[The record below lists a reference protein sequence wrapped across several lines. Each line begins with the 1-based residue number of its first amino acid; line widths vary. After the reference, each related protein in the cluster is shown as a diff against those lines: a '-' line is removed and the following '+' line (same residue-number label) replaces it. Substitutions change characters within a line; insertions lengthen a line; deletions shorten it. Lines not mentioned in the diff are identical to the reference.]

1 MNLGV
6 ENETTEFK
14 SSMSQLD
21 KGIIGLTAML
31 NRHNHGTLYIG
42 VDDNGNVIGMD
53 VGAGTLE
60 TVRNRIRSFVQPQIV
75 PEISRHETDDGKSY
89 ISVHVTG
96 FNIPYSCDG
105 RYYIRNVSSNESAGP
120 DVVAQ
125 LVMARGFDP
134 LKNQKSDLQE
144 LTFNTLFGIMVT
156 RDLHPRKDA
165 GFYRSHG
172 MVDEHDMFN
181 LTAYLVSDQ
190 NSIPMQV
197 VRFNGTDRTAVS
209 SRTDFGGQSL
219 IASARAIL
227 EHVSSYML
235 TTVDLSSGE
244 RTESD
249 LFDFDAFREAWINA
263 CVHNSWSAL
272 IPPSVL
278 VFFDR
283 IEIVSYGRIPFPIS
297 MDDFFN
303 GDSRPVN
310 RSLFELFTL
319 VGLTEQSGHGV
330 PTIVRSY
337 GREAFH
343 ITDNGMIVTIPFAF
357 EPDFAKTK
365 RTIDMDDL
373 DENSRM
379 ILCYLDANP
388 NAKLSDVAEKTGI
401 SLSSVKKIVSSLKR
415 DGFLRNDGTNRNS
428 RWVVLRGCPGESVRL
443 GS

>member
-1 MNLGV
+1 MNLGD

-14 SSMSQLD
+14 ASMSQLD

-42 VDDNGNVIGMD
+42 VDDDGNVIGMD

-60 TVRNRIRSFVQPQIV
+60 TIRNRIRSFVQPQVV
-75 PEISRHETDDGKSY
+75 PEISRHETDDGRSY
-89 ISVHVTG
+89 ISVRVTG
-96 FNIPYSCDG
+96 YNIPYSCDG

-125 LVMARGFDP
+125 LVMARGIDP
-134 LKNQKSDLQE
+134 LKNQRSDLQE

-172 MVDEHDMFN
+172 MVDDHGMFN

-190 NSIPMQV
+190 NCIPMQV

-219 IASARAIL
+219 VASARAIL

-235 TTVDLSSGE
+235 TKVDLSGGE
-244 RTESD
+244 RTERN

-263 CVHNSWSAL
+263 CVHNSWGAL
-272 IPPSVL
+272 VPPSVL

-283 IEIVSYGRIPFPIS
+283 MEIV
-297 MDDFFN
+297 
-303 GDSRPVN
+303 
-310 RSLFELFTL
+310 
-319 VGLTEQSGHGV
+319 
-330 PTIVRSY
+330 
-337 GREAFH
+337 
-343 ITDNGMIVTIPFAF
+343 
-357 EPDFAKTK
+357 
-365 RTIDMDDL
+365 
-373 DENSRM
+373 
-379 ILCYLDANP
+379 
-388 NAKLSDVAEKTGI
+388 
-401 SLSSVKKIVSSLKR
+401 
-415 DGFLRNDGTNRNS
+415 
-428 RWVVLRGCPGESVRL
+428 
-443 GS
+443 

>member
-1 MNLGV
+1 MNLGD

-14 SSMSQLD
+14 TSMSQLD

-42 VDDNGNVIGMD
+42 VDDDGNVIGMD
-53 VGAGTLE
+53 VGAGTVE
-60 TVRNRIRSFVQPQIV
+60 TIRNRIRSFVQPQVV
-75 PEISRHETDDGKSY
+75 PEISRHETDDGRSY
-89 ISVHVTG
+89 ISVRVTG
-96 FNIPYSCDG
+96 YNIPYSCDG
-105 RYYIRNVSSNESAGP
+105 RYYIRNVSSNEFAGP

-125 LVMARGFDP
+125 LVMARGIDL
-134 LKNQKSDLQE
+134 LKDQRSDLQE

-172 MVDEHDMFN
+172 MVDEHGMFN

-235 TTVDLSSGE
+235 TEVDLSGGE
-244 RTESD
+244 RTERN

-263 CVHNSWSAL
+263 CVHNSWGAL
-272 IPPSVL
+272 VPPSVL

-283 IEIVSYGRIPFPIS
+283 MEIVSYGRIPFPLA
-297 MDDFFN
+297 MDDFYN

-310 RSLFELFTL
+310 RFLFELFTI

-343 ITDNGMIVTIPFAF
+343 ITDNGMVVTIPFSF
-357 EPDFAKTK
+357 EPDFARARKAVE
-365 RTIDMDDL
+365 DVSDL
-373 DENSRM
+373 DEDSRKV
-379 ILCYLDANP
+379 LRYLDSNP
-388 NAKLSDVAEKTGI
+388 DAKLSDVAEETGI
-401 SLSSVKKIVSSLKR
+401 SLSSVKKIVSSLKSEGR
-415 DGFLRNDGTNRNS
+415 LRNDGTNRNS
-428 RWVVLRGCPGESVRL
+428 RWVVL
-443 GS
+443 

>member
-1 MNLGV
+1 MNLGD

-14 SSMSQLD
+14 TSMSQLD

-42 VDDNGNVIGMD
+42 VDDDGNVIGMD

-60 TVRNRIRSFVQPQIV
+60 TIRNRIRSFVQPQVV
-75 PEISRHETDDGKSY
+75 PEISRHETDDGRSY
-89 ISVHVTG
+89 ISVRVTG
-96 FNIPYSCDG
+96 YNIPYSCDG

-125 LVMARGFDP
+125 LVMARGIDP
-134 LKNQKSDLQE
+134 LKNQRSDLQE

-172 MVDEHDMFN
+172 MVDDHGMFN

-219 IASARAIL
+219 VASARAIL

-235 TTVDLSSGE
+235 TEVDLSGGE
-244 RTESD
+244 RTERN

-263 CVHNSWSAL
+263 CVHNSWGAL
-272 IPPSVL
+272 VPPSVL

-283 IEIVSYGRIPFPIS
+283 MEIVSYGRIPFPLS
-297 MDDFFN
+297 MDDFYS

-343 ITDNGMIVTIPFAF
+343 ITDNGVVVTIPFSF
-357 EPDFAKTK
+357 EPDFARTRKTV
-365 RTIDMDDL
+365 DEVSGL
-373 DENSRM
+373 DEDSRKV
-379 ILCYLDANP
+379 LHYLDSNP
-388 NAKLSDVAEKTGI
+388 DAKLSDVAEETGI
-401 SLSSVKKIVSSLKR
+401 GLSSVKKIVSSLKSEGR
-415 DGFLRNDGTNRNS
+415 LRNDGTNRNS
-428 RWVVLRGCPGESVRL
+428 RWVVL
-443 GS
+443 

>member
-1 MNLGV
+1 MNLGD

-14 SSMSQLD
+14 TSMSQLD

-42 VDDNGNVIGMD
+42 VDDDGNVIGMD
-53 VGAGTLE
+53 VGAGTVE
-60 TVRNRIRSFVQPQIV
+60 TIRNRIRSFVQPQVV
-75 PEISRHETDDGKSY
+75 PEISRHETDDGRSY
-89 ISVHVTG
+89 ISVRVTG
-96 FNIPYSCDG
+96 YNIPYSCDG

-125 LVMARGFDP
+125 LVMARGIDL
-134 LKNQKSDLQE
+134 LKDQRSDLQE

-172 MVDEHDMFN
+172 MVDEHGMFN
-181 LTAYLVSDQ
+181 LTAYLISDQ

-235 TTVDLSSGE
+235 TEVDLSGGE
-244 RTESD
+244 RTERN

-263 CVHNSWSAL
+263 CVHNSWGAL
-272 IPPSVL
+272 VPPSVL

-283 IEIVSYGRIPFPIS
+283 MEIVSYGRIPFPLA
-297 MDDFFN
+297 MDDFYN

-343 ITDNGMIVTIPFAF
+343 ITDNGMVVTIPFSF
-357 EPDFAKTK
+357 EPDFARARKAVE
-365 RTIDMDDL
+365 DVSDL
-373 DENSRM
+373 DEDSRKV
-379 ILCYLDANP
+379 LRYLGSNP
-388 NAKLSDVAEKTGI
+388 DAKLSDVAEETGI
-401 SLSSVKKIVSSLKR
+401 GLSSVKKIVSSLKSEGR
-415 DGFLRNDGTNRNS
+415 LRNDGTNRNS
-428 RWVVLRGCPGESVRL
+428 RWVVL
-443 GS
+443 

>member
-1 MNLGV
+1 MNLGD

-14 SSMSQLD
+14 ASMSQLD

-42 VDDNGNVIGMD
+42 VDDDGNVIGMD
-53 VGAGTLE
+53 VGAGTVE
-60 TVRNRIRSFVQPQIV
+60 TIRNRIRSFVQPQVV
-75 PEISRHETDDGKSY
+75 PEISRHETDDGRSY
-89 ISVHVTG
+89 ISVRVTG
-96 FNIPYSCDG
+96 YNIPYSCDG

-125 LVMARGFDP
+125 LVMARGIDL
-134 LKNQKSDLQE
+134 LKDQRSDLQE

-172 MVDEHDMFN
+172 MVDEHGMFN

-235 TTVDLSSGE
+235 TEVDLSGGE
-244 RTESD
+244 RTERN

-263 CVHNSWSAL
+263 CVHNSWGAL
-272 IPPSVL
+272 VPPSVL

-283 IEIVSYGRIPFPIS
+283 MEIVSYGRIPFPLA
-297 MDDFFN
+297 MDDFYN

-343 ITDNGMIVTIPFAF
+343 ITDNGMVVTIPFSF
-357 EPDFAKTK
+357 EPDFARARKAVE
-365 RTIDMDDL
+365 DVSDL
-373 DENSRM
+373 DEDSRKV
-379 ILCYLDANP
+379 LRYLDSNP
-388 NAKLSDVAEKTGI
+388 DAKLSDVAEETGI
-401 SLSSVKKIVSSLKR
+401 GLSSVKKIVSSLKSEGR
-415 DGFLRNDGTNRNS
+415 LRNDGTNRNS
-428 RWVVLRGCPGESVRL
+428 RWVVL
-443 GS
+443 

>member
-1 MNLGV
+1 MNLGD

-14 SSMSQLD
+14 TSMSQLD

-42 VDDNGNVIGMD
+42 VDDYGNVIGMD
-53 VGAGTLE
+53 VGAGTVE
-60 TVRNRIRSFVQPQIV
+60 TIRNRIRSFVQPQVV
-75 PEISRHETDDGKSY
+75 PEISRHETDDGRSY
-89 ISVHVTG
+89 ISVRVTG
-96 FNIPYSCDG
+96 YNIPYSCDG

-125 LVMARGFDP
+125 LVMARGIDL
-134 LKNQKSDLQE
+134 LKDQRSDLQE

-172 MVDEHDMFN
+172 MVDEHGMFN
-181 LTAYLVSDQ
+181 LTAYLISDQ

-235 TTVDLSSGE
+235 TEVDLSGGE
-244 RTESD
+244 RTERN

-263 CVHNSWSAL
+263 CVHNSWGAL
-272 IPPSVL
+272 VPPSVL

-283 IEIVSYGRIPFPIS
+283 MEIVSYGRIPFPLA
-297 MDDFFN
+297 MDDFYN

-343 ITDNGMIVTIPFAF
+343 ITDNGMVVTIPFSF
-357 EPDFAKTK
+357 EPDFARARKAVE
-365 RTIDMDDL
+365 DVSDL
-373 DENSRM
+373 DEDSRKV
-379 ILCYLDANP
+379 LRYLDSNP
-388 NAKLSDVAEKTGI
+388 DAKLSDVAEETGI
-401 SLSSVKKIVSSLKR
+401 GLSSVKKIVSSLKSEGR
-415 DGFLRNDGTNRNS
+415 LRNDGTNRNS
-428 RWVVLRGCPGESVRL
+428 RWVVL
-443 GS
+443 

>member
-1 MNLGV
+1 MNLGD

-14 SSMSQLD
+14 ASMSQLD

-42 VDDNGNVIGMD
+42 VDDDGNVIGMD

-60 TVRNRIRSFVQPQIV
+60 TIRNRIRSFVQPQVV
-75 PEISRHETDDGKSY
+75 PEISRHETDDGRSY
-89 ISVHVTG
+89 ISVRVTG
-96 FNIPYSCDG
+96 YNIPYSCDG

-125 LVMARGFDP
+125 LVMARGIDP
-134 LKNQKSDLQE
+134 LKNQRSDLQE

-172 MVDEHDMFN
+172 MVDDHGMFN

-190 NSIPMQV
+190 NCIPMQV

-219 IASARAIL
+219 VASARAIL

-235 TTVDLSSGE
+235 TEVDLSGGE
-244 RTESD
+244 RTERN

-263 CVHNSWSAL
+263 CVHNSWGAL
-272 IPPSVL
+272 VPPSVL

-283 IEIVSYGRIPFPIS
+283 MEIVSYGRIPFPFS
-297 MDDFFN
+297 MDDFYS

-343 ITDNGMIVTIPFAF
+343 ITDNGVVVTIPFSF
-357 EPDFAKTK
+357 EPDFA
-365 RTIDMDDL
+365 RTRKAVDDVSNL
-373 DENSRM
+373 DEDSRKV
-379 ILCYLDANP
+379 LRYLDSNP
-388 NAKLSDVAEKTGI
+388 DAKLSDVAEATGI
-401 SLSSVKKIVSSLKR
+401 GLSSVKKIVSSLKSE
-415 DGFLRNDGTNRNS
+415 GHLRNDGTNRNS
-428 RWVVLRGCPGESVRL
+428 RWVVL
-443 GS
+443 

>member
-1 MNLGV
+1 MNLGD
-6 ENETTEFK
+6 ENETTEFNT
-14 SSMSQLD
+14 SMSQLD

-42 VDDNGNVIGMD
+42 VDDDGNVIGMD
-53 VGAGTLE
+53 VGAGTVE
-60 TVRNRIRSFVQPQIV
+60 TIRNRIRSFVQPQVV
-75 PEISRHETDDGKSY
+75 PEISRHETDDGRSY
-89 ISVHVTG
+89 ISVRVTG
-96 FNIPYSCDG
+96 YNIPYSCDG
-105 RYYIRNVSSNESAGP
+105 RYYIRNVSSNEFAGP

-125 LVMARGFDP
+125 LVMARGIDL
-134 LKNQKSDLQE
+134 LKDQRSDLQE

-172 MVDEHDMFN
+172 MVDEHGMFN

-235 TTVDLSSGE
+235 TEVDLSGGE
-244 RTESD
+244 RTERN

-263 CVHNSWSAL
+263 CVHNSWGAL
-272 IPPSVL
+272 VPPSVL

-283 IEIVSYGRIPFPIS
+283 MEIVSYGRIPFPLA
-297 MDDFFN
+297 MDDFYN

-310 RSLFELFTL
+310 RFLFELFTI

-343 ITDNGMIVTIPFAF
+343 ITDNGMVVTIPFSF
-357 EPDFAKTK
+357 EPDFARARKAVE
-365 RTIDMDDL
+365 DVSDL
-373 DENSRM
+373 DEDSRKV
-379 ILCYLDANP
+379 LRYLDSNP
-388 NAKLSDVAEKTGI
+388 DAKLSDVAEETGI
-401 SLSSVKKIVSSLKR
+401 SLSSVKKIVSSLKSEGR
-415 DGFLRNDGTNRNS
+415 LRNDGTNRNS
-428 RWVVLRGCPGESVRL
+428 RWVVL
-443 GS
+443 

>member
-1 MNLGV
+1 MNLGD

-14 SSMSQLD
+14 VSMSQLD

-31 NRHNHGTLYIG
+31 NRQNHGTLYIG
-42 VDDNGNVIGMD
+42 VDDDGNVIGMD

-60 TVRNRIRSFVQPQIV
+60 TIRNRIRSFVQPQVV
-75 PEISRHETDDGKSY
+75 PEISRHETDDGRSY
-89 ISVHVTG
+89 ISVRVTG
-96 FNIPYSCDG
+96 YNIPYSCDG

-125 LVMARGFDP
+125 LVMARGIDP
-134 LKNQKSDLQE
+134 LKNQRSDLQE

-172 MVDEHDMFN
+172 MVDEHGMFN

-209 SRTDFGGQSL
+209 SRTDFGRQSL

-235 TTVDLSSGE
+235 TEVDLSGGE
-244 RTESD
+244 RTERN

-263 CVHNSWSAL
+263 CVHNSWGAL
-272 IPPSVL
+272 VPPSVL

-283 IEIVSYGRIPFPIS
+283 MEIVSYGRIPFPLA
-297 MDDFFN
+297 MDDFYN

-330 PTIVRSY
+330 PTIVHSY

-343 ITDNGMIVTIPFAF
+343 ITDNGMVVTIPFSF
-357 EPDFAKTK
+357 EPDFARARKAVE
-365 RTIDMDDL
+365 DVSDL
-373 DENSRM
+373 DEDSRKV
-379 ILCYLDANP
+379 LRYLDSNP
-388 NAKLSDVAEKTGI
+388 DAKLSDVAEETGI
-401 SLSSVKKIVSSLKR
+401 GLSSVKKIVSSLKSEGR
-415 DGFLRNDGTNRNS
+415 LRNDGTNRNS
-428 RWVVLRGCPGESVRL
+428 RWVVL
-443 GS
+443 

>member
-1 MNLGV
+1 MNLGD

-14 SSMSQLD
+14 ASMSQLD

-42 VDDNGNVIGMD
+42 VDDDGNVIGMD

-60 TVRNRIRSFVQPQIV
+60 TIRNRIRSFVQPQVV
-75 PEISRHETDDGKSY
+75 PEISRHETDDGRSY
-89 ISVHVTG
+89 ISVRVTG
-96 FNIPYSCDG
+96 YNIPYSCDG

-125 LVMARGFDP
+125 LVMARGIDP
-134 LKNQKSDLQE
+134 LKNQRSDLQE

-172 MVDEHDMFN
+172 MVDEHGMFN

-235 TTVDLSSGE
+235 TEVDLSGGE
-244 RTESD
+244 RTERN

-263 CVHNSWSAL
+263 CVHNSWGAL
-272 IPPSVL
+272 VPPSVL
-278 VFFDR
+278 VFFNR
-283 IEIVSYGRIPFPIS
+283 MEIVSYGRIPFPLA
-297 MDDFFN
+297 MDDFYN

-330 PTIVRSY
+330 PTIVHSY

-343 ITDNGMIVTIPFAF
+343 ITDNGMVVTIPFSF
-357 EPDFAKTK
+357 EPDFARARKAVE
-365 RTIDMDDL
+365 DVSDL
-373 DENSRM
+373 DEDSRKV
-379 ILCYLDANP
+379 LRYLDSNP
-388 NAKLSDVAEKTGI
+388 DAKLSDVAEETGI
-401 SLSSVKKIVSSLKR
+401 GLSSVKKIVSSLKSEGR
-415 DGFLRNDGTNRNS
+415 LRNDGTNRNS
-428 RWVVLRGCPGESVRL
+428 RWVVL
-443 GS
+443 

>member
-1 MNLGV
+1 MNLGD

-14 SSMSQLD
+14 ASMSQLD

-42 VDDNGNVIGMD
+42 VDDDGNVIGMD

-60 TVRNRIRSFVQPQIV
+60 TVRNRIRSFVQPQVV
-75 PEISRHETDDGKSY
+75 PEISRHETDDGRSY
-89 ISVHVTG
+89 ISVRVTG
-96 FNIPYSCDG
+96 YNIPYSCDG

-125 LVMARGFDP
+125 LVMARGIDP
-134 LKNQKSDLQE
+134 LKNQRSDLQE

-172 MVDEHDMFN
+172 MVDDHGMFN

-190 NSIPMQV
+190 NCIPMQV

-235 TTVDLSSGE
+235 TEVDLSGGE
-244 RTESD
+244 RTERN

-263 CVHNSWSAL
+263 CVHNSWGAL
-272 IPPSVL
+272 VPPSVL

-283 IEIVSYGRIPFPIS
+283 MEIVSYGRIPFPFS
-297 MDDFFN
+297 MDDFYS

-343 ITDNGMIVTIPFAF
+343 ITDNGVVVTIPFSF
-357 EPDFAKTK
+357 EPDFA
-365 RTIDMDDL
+365 RTRKAVDDVSNL
-373 DENSRM
+373 DEDSRKV
-379 ILCYLDANP
+379 LRYLDSNP
-388 NAKLSDVAEKTGI
+388 DAKLSDVAEATGI
-401 SLSSVKKIVSSLKR
+401 GLSSVKKIVSSLKSEGR
-415 DGFLRNDGTNRNS
+415 LRNDGTNRNS
-428 RWVVLRGCPGESVRL
+428 RWVVL
-443 GS
+443 

>member
-1 MNLGV
+1 MNLGD
-6 ENETTEFK
+6 ENETTEFNT
-14 SSMSQLD
+14 SMSQLD

-42 VDDNGNVIGMD
+42 VDDDGNVIGMD
-53 VGAGTLE
+53 VGAGTVE
-60 TVRNRIRSFVQPQIV
+60 TIRNRIRSFVQPQVV
-75 PEISRHETDDGKSY
+75 PEISRHETDDGRSY
-89 ISVHVTG
+89 ISVRVTG
-96 FNIPYSCDG
+96 YNIPYSCDG
-105 RYYIRNVSSNESAGP
+105 RYYIRNVSSNEFAGP

-125 LVMARGFDP
+125 LVMARGIDL
-134 LKNQKSDLQE
+134 LKDQRSDLQE

-172 MVDEHDMFN
+172 MVDEHGMFN

-235 TTVDLSSGE
+235 TEVDLSGGE
-244 RTESD
+244 RTERN

-263 CVHNSWSAL
+263 CVHNSWGAL
-272 IPPSVL
+272 VPPSVL

-283 IEIVSYGRIPFPIS
+283 MEIVSYGRIPFPLA
-297 MDDFFN
+297 MDDFYN

-310 RSLFELFTL
+310 RFLFELFTI

-343 ITDNGMIVTIPFAF
+343 ITDNGMVVTIPFSF
-357 EPDFAKTK
+357 EPDFARARKAVE
-365 RTIDMDDL
+365 DVSDL
-373 DENSRM
+373 DEDSRKV
-379 ILCYLDANP
+379 LRYLDSNP
-388 NAKLSDVAEKTGI
+388 DAKLSDVAEETGI
-401 SLSSVKKIVSSLKR
+401 GLSSVKKIVSSLKSEGR
-415 DGFLRNDGTNRNS
+415 LRNDGTNRNS
-428 RWVVLRGCPGESVRL
+428 RWVVL
-443 GS
+443 

>member
-1 MNLGV
+1 MNLGD

-14 SSMSQLD
+14 TSMSQLD

-42 VDDNGNVIGMD
+42 VDDDGNVIGMD
-53 VGAGTLE
+53 VGAGTVE
-60 TVRNRIRSFVQPQIV
+60 TIRNRIRSFVQPQVV
-75 PEISRHETDDGKSY
+75 PEISRHETDDGRSY
-89 ISVHVTG
+89 ISVRVTG
-96 FNIPYSCDG
+96 YNIPYSCDG

-125 LVMARGFDP
+125 LVMARGIDL
-134 LKNQKSDLQE
+134 LKDQRSDLQE

-172 MVDEHDMFN
+172 MVDEHGMFN

-235 TTVDLSSGE
+235 SEVDLSGGE
-244 RTESD
+244 RTERN

-272 IPPSVL
+272 VPPSVL

-283 IEIVSYGRIPFPIS
+283 MEIVSYGRIPFPLA
-297 MDDFFN
+297 MDDFYN

-343 ITDNGMIVTIPFAF
+343 ITDNGMVVTIPFSF
-357 EPDFAKTK
+357 EPDFARARKAVE
-365 RTIDMDDL
+365 DVSDL
-373 DENSRM
+373 DEDSRKV
-379 ILCYLDANP
+379 LRYLDSNP
-388 NAKLSDVAEKTGI
+388 DAKLSDVAEETGI
-401 SLSSVKKIVSSLKR
+401 GLSSVKKIVSSLKSEGR
-415 DGFLRNDGTNRNS
+415 LRNDGTNRNS
-428 RWVVLRGCPGESVRL
+428 RWVVL
-443 GS
+443 

>member
-14 SSMSQLD
+14 SSMGQLD

-125 LVMARGFDP
+125 LVMARGIDP

-235 TTVDLSSGE
+235 TTVDLSSEE
-244 RTESD
+244 RTESN

-263 CVHNSWSAL
+263 CVHNSWSTL

-319 VGLTEQSGHGV
+319 VGLTEQSRHGV

-343 ITDNGMIVTIPFAF
+343 ITDNGMVVTIPFAF

-365 RTIDMDDL
+365 RAIDIDGL
-373 DENSRM
+373 DEDSRM

-401 SLSSVKKIVSSLKR
+401 SLSSVKKMVSSLKSE
-415 DGFLRNDGTNRNS
+415 GHLKNDGTNRNS
-428 RWVVLRGCPGESVRL
+428 RWVVL
-443 GS
+443 

>member
-1 MNLGV
+1 MNLGD

-14 SSMSQLD
+14 TSMSQLD

-42 VDDNGNVIGMD
+42 VDDYGNVIGMD
-53 VGAGTLE
+53 VGAGTVE
-60 TVRNRIRSFVQPQIV
+60 TIRNRIRSFVQPQVV
-75 PEISRHETDDGKSY
+75 PEISRHETDDGRSY
-89 ISVHVTG
+89 ISVRVTG
-96 FNIPYSCDG
+96 YNIPYSCDG

-125 LVMARGFDP
+125 LVMARGIDL
-134 LKNQKSDLQE
+134 LKDQRSDLQE

-172 MVDEHDMFN
+172 MVDEHGMFN
-181 LTAYLVSDQ
+181 LTAYLISDQ

-235 TTVDLSSGE
+235 TEVDLSGGE
-244 RTESD
+244 RTERN

-263 CVHNSWSAL
+263 CVHNSWGAL
-272 IPPSVL
+272 VPPSVL

-283 IEIVSYGRIPFPIS
+283 MEIVSYGRIPFPLA
-297 MDDFFN
+297 MDDFYN

-343 ITDNGMIVTIPFAF
+343 ITDNGMVVTIPFSF
-357 EPDFAKTK
+357 EPDFARARKAVE
-365 RTIDMDDL
+365 DVSDL
-373 DENSRM
+373 DEDSRKV
-379 ILCYLDANP
+379 LRYLDSNP
-388 NAKLSDVAEKTGI
+388 DAKLSDVAEETGI
-401 SLSSVKKIVSSLKR
+401 GLSSVKKMVSSLKSEGR
-415 DGFLRNDGTNRNS
+415 LRNDGTNRNS
-428 RWVVLRGCPGESVRL
+428 RWVVL
-443 GS
+443 

>member
-1 MNLGV
+1 MNLGD

-14 SSMSQLD
+14 ASMSQLD

-42 VDDNGNVIGMD
+42 VDDDGNVIGMD

-60 TVRNRIRSFVQPQIV
+60 TIRNRIRSFVQPQVV
-75 PEISRHETDDGKSY
+75 PEISRHETDDGRSY
-89 ISVHVTG
+89 ISVRVTG
-96 FNIPYSCDG
+96 YNIPYSCDG

-125 LVMARGFDP
+125 LVMARGIDL
-134 LKNQKSDLQE
+134 LKDQRSDLQE

-172 MVDEHDMFN
+172 MVDEHGMFN

-235 TTVDLSSGE
+235 TEVDLSGGE
-244 RTESD
+244 RTERN

-263 CVHNSWSAL
+263 CVHNSWGAL
-272 IPPSVL
+272 VPPSVL

-283 IEIVSYGRIPFPIS
+283 MEIVSYGRIPFPLA
-297 MDDFFN
+297 MDDFYN

-343 ITDNGMIVTIPFAF
+343 ITDNGMVVTIPFSF
-357 EPDFAKTK
+357 EPDFARARKAVE
-365 RTIDMDDL
+365 DVSDL
-373 DENSRM
+373 DEDSRKV
-379 ILCYLDANP
+379 LRYLDSNP
-388 NAKLSDVAEKTGI
+388 DAKLSDVAEETGI
-401 SLSSVKKIVSSLKR
+401 GLSSVKKIVSSLKSEGR
-415 DGFLRNDGTNRNS
+415 LRNDGTNRNS
-428 RWVVLRGCPGESVRL
+428 RWVVL
-443 GS
+443 

>member
-1 MNLGV
+1 MNLGD

-14 SSMSQLD
+14 ASMSQLD

-42 VDDNGNVIGMD
+42 VDDDGNVIGMD

-60 TVRNRIRSFVQPQIV
+60 TIRNRIRSFVQPQVV
-75 PEISRHETDDGKSY
+75 PEISRHETDDGRSY
-89 ISVHVTG
+89 ISVRVTG
-96 FNIPYSCDG
+96 YNIPYSCDG

-125 LVMARGFDP
+125 LVMARGIDL
-134 LKNQKSDLQE
+134 LKDQRSDLQE

-172 MVDEHDMFN
+172 MVDEHGMFN
-181 LTAYLVSDQ
+181 LTAYLISDQ

-235 TTVDLSSGE
+235 TEVDLSGGE
-244 RTESD
+244 RTERN

-263 CVHNSWSAL
+263 CVHNSWGAL
-272 IPPSVL
+272 VPPSVL

-283 IEIVSYGRIPFPIS
+283 MEIVSYGRIPFPLA
-297 MDDFFN
+297 MDDFYN

-343 ITDNGMIVTIPFAF
+343 ITDNGMVVTIPFSF
-357 EPDFAKTK
+357 EPDFARARKAVE
-365 RTIDMDDL
+365 DVSDL
-373 DENSRM
+373 DEDSRKV
-379 ILCYLDANP
+379 LRYLDSNP
-388 NAKLSDVAEKTGI
+388 DAKLSDVAEETGI
-401 SLSSVKKIVSSLKR
+401 GLSSVKKIVSSLKSEGR
-415 DGFLRNDGTNRNS
+415 LRNDGTNRNS
-428 RWVVLRGCPGESVRL
+428 RWVVL
-443 GS
+443 

>member
-1 MNLGV
+1 MNLGD

-14 SSMSQLD
+14 ASMSQLD

-42 VDDNGNVIGMD
+42 VDDDGNVIGMD

-60 TVRNRIRSFVQPQIV
+60 TIRNRIRSFVQPQVV
-75 PEISRHETDDGKSY
+75 PEISRHETDDGRSY
-89 ISVHVTG
+89 ISVRVTG
-96 FNIPYSCDG
+96 YNIPYSCDG

-125 LVMARGFDP
+125 LVMARGIDP
-134 LKNQKSDLQE
+134 LKNQRSDLQE

-172 MVDEHDMFN
+172 MVDDHDMFN

-235 TTVDLSSGE
+235 TEVDLSGGE
-244 RTESD
+244 RTERN

-263 CVHNSWSAL
+263 CVHNSWGAL
-272 IPPSVL
+272 VPPSVL

-283 IEIVSYGRIPFPIS
+283 MEIVSYGRIPFPFS
-297 MDDFFN
+297 MDDFYS

-343 ITDNGMIVTIPFAF
+343 ITDNGMVVTIPFSF
-357 EPDFAKTK
+357 EPDFARARKAVE
-365 RTIDMDDL
+365 DVSDL
-373 DENSRM
+373 DEDSRKV
-379 ILCYLDANP
+379 LRYLDSNP
-388 NAKLSDVAEKTGI
+388 DAKLSDVAEETGI
-401 SLSSVKKIVSSLKR
+401 GLSSVKKIVSSLKSEGR
-415 DGFLRNDGTNRNS
+415 LRNDGTNRNS
-428 RWVVLRGCPGESVRL
+428 RWVVL
-443 GS
+443 

>member
-1 MNLGV
+1 MNLGD

-14 SSMSQLD
+14 ASMSQLD

-42 VDDNGNVIGMD
+42 VDDDGNVIGMD
-53 VGAGTLE
+53 VGAGTVE
-60 TVRNRIRSFVQPQIV
+60 TIRNRIRSFVQPQVV
-75 PEISRHETDDGKSY
+75 PEISRHETDDGRSY
-89 ISVHVTG
+89 ISVRVTG
-96 FNIPYSCDG
+96 YNIPYSCDG
-105 RYYIRNVSSNESAGP
+105 RYYIRNVSSNEFAGP

-125 LVMARGFDP
+125 LVMARGIDL
-134 LKNQKSDLQE
+134 LKDQRSDLQE

-172 MVDEHDMFN
+172 MVDEHGMFN

-235 TTVDLSSGE
+235 TEVDLSGGE
-244 RTESD
+244 RTERN

-263 CVHNSWSAL
+263 CVHNSWGAL
-272 IPPSVL
+272 VPPSVL

-283 IEIVSYGRIPFPIS
+283 MEIVSYGRIPFPLA
-297 MDDFFN
+297 MDDFYN

-310 RSLFELFTL
+310 RSLFELFTI

-343 ITDNGMIVTIPFAF
+343 ITDNGMVVTIPFSF
-357 EPDFAKTK
+357 EPDFARARKAVE
-365 RTIDMDDL
+365 DVSDL
-373 DENSRM
+373 DEDSRKV
-379 ILCYLDANP
+379 LRYLDSNP
-388 NAKLSDVAEKTGI
+388 DAKLSDVAEETGI
-401 SLSSVKKIVSSLKR
+401 SLSSVKKIVSSLKSEGR
-415 DGFLRNDGTNRNS
+415 LRNDGTNRNS
-428 RWVVLRGCPGESVRL
+428 RWVVL
-443 GS
+443 

>member
-1 MNLGV
+1 MNLGD
-6 ENETTEFK
+6 ENETTEFNT
-14 SSMSQLD
+14 SMSQLD

-42 VDDNGNVIGMD
+42 VDDDGNVIGMD
-53 VGAGTLE
+53 VGAGTVE
-60 TVRNRIRSFVQPQIV
+60 TIRNRIRSFVQPQVV
-75 PEISRHETDDGKSY
+75 PEISRHETDDGRSY
-89 ISVHVTG
+89 ISVRVTG
-96 FNIPYSCDG
+96 YNIPYSCDG
-105 RYYIRNVSSNESAGP
+105 RYYIRNVSSNEFAGP

-125 LVMARGFDP
+125 LVMARGIDL
-134 LKNQKSDLQE
+134 LKDQRSDLQE

-172 MVDEHDMFN
+172 MVDEHGMFN

-235 TTVDLSSGE
+235 TEVDLSGGE
-244 RTESD
+244 RTERN

-263 CVHNSWSAL
+263 CVHNSWGAL
-272 IPPSVL
+272 VPPSVL

-283 IEIVSYGRIPFPIS
+283 MEIVSYGRIPFPFS
-297 MDDFFN
+297 MDDFYS

-343 ITDNGMIVTIPFAF
+343 ITDNGVVVTIPFSF
-357 EPDFAKTK
+357 EPDFARTRKTV
-365 RTIDMDDL
+365 DDVSGL
-373 DENSRM
+373 DEDSRKV
-379 ILCYLDANP
+379 LRYLDSNP
-388 NAKLSDVAEKTGI
+388 DAKLSDVAEETGI
-401 SLSSVKKIVSSLKR
+401 SLSSVKKIVSSLKSEGR
-415 DGFLRNDGTNRNS
+415 LRNDGTNRNS
-428 RWVVLRGCPGESVRL
+428 RWVVL
-443 GS
+443 

>member
-1 MNLGV
+1 MNLGD
-6 ENETTEFK
+6 ENETTEFNT
-14 SSMSQLD
+14 SMSQLD

-42 VDDNGNVIGMD
+42 VDDDGNVIGMD
-53 VGAGTLE
+53 VGAGTVE
-60 TVRNRIRSFVQPQIV
+60 TIRNRIRSFVQPQVV
-75 PEISRHETDDGKSY
+75 PEISRHETDDGRSY
-89 ISVHVTG
+89 ISVRVTG
-96 FNIPYSCDG
+96 YNIPYSCDG
-105 RYYIRNVSSNESAGP
+105 RYYIRNVSSNEFAGP

-125 LVMARGFDP
+125 LVMARGIDL
-134 LKNQKSDLQE
+134 LKDQRSDLQE

-172 MVDEHDMFN
+172 MVDEHGMFN

-235 TTVDLSSGE
+235 TEVDLSGGE
-244 RTESD
+244 RTERN

-263 CVHNSWSAL
+263 CVHNSWGAL
-272 IPPSVL
+272 VPPSVL

-283 IEIVSYGRIPFPIS
+283 MEIVSYGRIPFPLA
-297 MDDFFN
+297 MDDFYN

-310 RSLFELFTL
+310 RSLFELFTI

-343 ITDNGMIVTIPFAF
+343 ITDNGMVVTIPFSF
-357 EPDFAKTK
+357 EPDFARARKAVE
-365 RTIDMDDL
+365 DVSDL
-373 DENSRM
+373 DEDSRKV
-379 ILCYLDANP
+379 LRYLDSNP
-388 NAKLSDVAEKTGI
+388 DAKLSDVAEETGI
-401 SLSSVKKIVSSLKR
+401 SLSSVKKIVSSLKSEGR
-415 DGFLRNDGTNRNS
+415 LRNDGTNRNS
-428 RWVVLRGCPGESVRL
+428 RWVVL
-443 GS
+443 

>member
-1 MNLGV
+1 MNLGD

-14 SSMSQLD
+14 ASMSQLD

-42 VDDNGNVIGMD
+42 VDDDGNVIGMD

-60 TVRNRIRSFVQPQIV
+60 TIRNRIRSFVQPQVV
-75 PEISRHETDDGKSY
+75 PEISRHETDDGRSY

-96 FNIPYSCDG
+96 YNIPYSCDG

-125 LVMARGFDP
+125 LVMARGIDP
-134 LKNQKSDLQE
+134 LKNQRSDLQE

-165 GFYRSHG
+165 EFYRSHG
-172 MVDEHDMFN
+172 MVDDHGMFN

-235 TTVDLSSGE
+235 TEVDLSRGE
-244 RTESD
+244 RTERN

-263 CVHNSWSAL
+263 CVHNSWGAL
-272 IPPSVL
+272 VPPSVL

-283 IEIVSYGRIPFPIS
+283 MEIVSYGRIPFPFS
-297 MDDFFN
+297 MDDFYS

-330 PTIVRSY
+330 STIVRSY

-343 ITDNGMIVTIPFAF
+343 ITDNGMVVTIPFSF
-357 EPDFAKTK
+357 EPDFVRARKTVE
-365 RTIDMDDL
+365 DVSDL
-373 DENSRM
+373 DENSRKV
-379 ILCYLDANP
+379 LRYLDSNP
-388 NAKLSDVAEKTGI
+388 DAKLSDVAEETGI
-401 SLSSVKKIVSSLKR
+401 GLSSVKKIVSSLKSEGR
-415 DGFLRNDGTNRNS
+415 LRNDGTNRNS
-428 RWVVLRGCPGESVRL
+428 RWVVL
-443 GS
+443 

>member
-1 MNLGV
+1 MNLGD

-14 SSMSQLD
+14 TSMSQLD

-42 VDDNGNVIGMD
+42 VDDDGNVIGMD

-60 TVRNRIRSFVQPQIV
+60 TIRNRIRSFVQPQVV
-75 PEISRHETDDGKSY
+75 PEISRHETDDGRSY
-89 ISVHVTG
+89 ISVRVTG
-96 FNIPYSCDG
+96 YNIPYSCDG

-125 LVMARGFDP
+125 LVMARGIDP
-134 LKNQKSDLQE
+134 LKNQRSDLQE

-172 MVDEHDMFN
+172 MVDEQGMFN

-235 TTVDLSSGE
+235 TEVDLSGGE
-244 RTESD
+244 RAERN

-263 CVHNSWSAL
+263 CVHNAWGAL
-272 IPPSVL
+272 VPPSVL

-283 IEIVSYGRIPFPIS
+283 MEIVSYGRIPFPFS
-297 MDDFFN
+297 MDDFYS

-343 ITDNGMIVTIPFAF
+343 ITDNGMVVTIPFSF
-357 EPDFAKTK
+357 EPDFARARKTVE
-365 RTIDMDDL
+365 DVSGL
-373 DENSRM
+373 DEDSRRV
-379 ILCYLDANP
+379 LRYLDSNP
-388 NAKLSDVAEKTGI
+388 DAKLSDVAEETGI
-401 SLSSVKKIVSSLKR
+401 GLSSVKKIVSSLKSEGR
-415 DGFLRNDGTNRNS
+415 LRNDGTNRNS
-428 RWVVLRGCPGESVRL
+428 RWVVL
-443 GS
+443 

>member
-1 MNLGV
+1 MNLGD

-14 SSMSQLD
+14 TSMSQLD

-42 VDDNGNVIGMD
+42 VDDDGNVIGMD
-53 VGAGTLE
+53 VGAGTVE
-60 TVRNRIRSFVQPQIV
+60 TIRNRIRSFVQPQVV
-75 PEISRHETDDGKSY
+75 PEISRHKTDDGRSY
-89 ISVHVTG
+89 ISVRVTG
-96 FNIPYSCDG
+96 YNIPYSCDG

-125 LVMARGFDP
+125 LVMARGIDL
-134 LKNQKSDLQE
+134 LKDQRSDLQE

-172 MVDEHDMFN
+172 MVDEHGMFN
-181 LTAYLVSDQ
+181 LTAYLISDQ

-235 TTVDLSSGE
+235 TEVDLSGGE
-244 RTESD
+244 RTERN

-263 CVHNSWSAL
+263 CVHNSWGAL
-272 IPPSVL
+272 VPPSVL

-283 IEIVSYGRIPFPIS
+283 MEIVSYGRIPFPLA
-297 MDDFFN
+297 MDDFYN

-343 ITDNGMIVTIPFAF
+343 ITDNGMVVTIPFSF
-357 EPDFAKTK
+357 EPDFARARKAVE
-365 RTIDMDDL
+365 DVSDL
-373 DENSRM
+373 DEDSRKV
-379 ILCYLDANP
+379 LRYLDSNP
-388 NAKLSDVAEKTGI
+388 DAKLSDVAEETGI
-401 SLSSVKKIVSSLKR
+401 GLSSVKKIVSSLKSEGR
-415 DGFLRNDGTNRNS
+415 LRNDGTNRNS
-428 RWVVLRGCPGESVRL
+428 RWVVL
-443 GS
+443 

>member
-1 MNLGV
+1 
-6 ENETTEFK
+6 
-14 SSMSQLD
+14 MSQAD
-21 KGIIGLTAML
+21 KLYRNYFLEYASYVVRDRAIPDLIDGFKPVQRRIM
-31 NRHNHGTLYIG
+31 HTL
-42 VDDNGNVIGMD
+42 
-53 VGAGTLE
+53 
-60 TVRNRIRSFVQPQIV
+60 F
-75 PEISRHETDDGKSY
+75 ETDDGRSY
-89 ISVHVTG
+89 ISVRVTG
-96 FNIPYSCDG
+96 YNIPYSCDG

-125 LVMARGFDP
+125 LVMARGIDP
-134 LKNQKSDLQE
+134 LKNQRSDLQE

-172 MVDEHDMFN
+172 MVDDHGMFN

-190 NSIPMQV
+190 NSIPIQV
-197 VRFNGTDRTAVS
+197 VRFDGTDRTAVS

-235 TTVDLSSGE
+235 TEVDLSGGE
-244 RTESD
+244 RTERN

-263 CVHNSWSAL
+263 CVHNSWGAL
-272 IPPSVL
+272 VPPSVL

-283 IEIVSYGRIPFPIS
+283 MEIVSYGRIPFPLA
-297 MDDFFN
+297 MDDFYN

-310 RSLFELFTL
+310 RSLFELFTI

-343 ITDNGMIVTIPFAF
+343 ITDNGMVVTIPFSF
-357 EPDFAKTK
+357 EPDFARARKAVE
-365 RTIDMDDL
+365 DVSDL
-373 DENSRM
+373 DEDSRKV
-379 ILCYLDANP
+379 LRYLDSNP
-388 NAKLSDVAEKTGI
+388 DAKLSDVAEETGI
-401 SLSSVKKIVSSLKR
+401 SLSSVKKIVSSLKSEGR
-415 DGFLRNDGTNRNS
+415 LRNDGTNRNS
-428 RWVVLRGCPGESVRL
+428 RWVVL
-443 GS
+443 

>member
-1 MNLGV
+1 MNLGE

-14 SSMSQLD
+14 SSISQLD

-42 VDDNGNVIGMD
+42 VDDHGDVIGMD
-53 VGAGTLE
+53 IGASTLE
-60 TVRNRIRSFVQPQIV
+60 NIRNRIRSFVQPQIV
-75 PEISRHETDDGKSY
+75 PEISEHRTEDGKSY
-89 ISVHVTG
+89 ISVSATG
-96 FNIPYSCDG
+96 YNIPYSCDG

-125 LVMARGFDP
+125 LVMSRGIDP
-134 LKNQKSDLQE
+134 LKNQRSDLQE
-144 LTFNTLFGIMVT
+144 LTFETLFGMMVT
-156 RDLHPRKDA
+156 RGLRPRNDT
-165 GFYRSHG
+165 GFFRSHG
-172 MVDEHDMFN
+172 MVDEHGMFN

-235 TTVDLSSGE
+235 TEVDLSGGE
-244 RTESD
+244 RTERN

-263 CVHNSWSAL
+263 CVHNSWGAL
-272 IPPSVL
+272 VPPSVL

-283 IEIVSYGRIPFPIS
+283 MEIVSYGRIPFPLA
-297 MDDFFN
+297 MDDFYN

-310 RSLFELFTL
+310 RSLFELFTI

-343 ITDNGMIVTIPFAF
+343 ITDNGMVVTIPFSF
-357 EPDFAKTK
+357 EPDFARARKAVE
-365 RTIDMDDL
+365 DVSDL
-373 DENSRM
+373 DEDSRKV
-379 ILCYLDANP
+379 LRYLDSNP
-388 NAKLSDVAEKTGI
+388 DAKLSDVAEETGI
-401 SLSSVKKIVSSLKR
+401 SLSSVKKIVSSLKSEGR
-415 DGFLRNDGTNRNS
+415 LRNDGTNRNS
-428 RWVVLRGCPGESVRL
+428 RWVVL
-443 GS
+443 

>member
-1 MNLGV
+1 MNLGD

-14 SSMSQLD
+14 TSMSQLD

-42 VDDNGNVIGMD
+42 VDDYGNVIGMD
-53 VGAGTLE
+53 VGAGTVE
-60 TVRNRIRSFVQPQIV
+60 TIRNRIRSFVQPQVV
-75 PEISRHETDDGKSY
+75 PEISRHETDDGRSY
-89 ISVHVTG
+89 ISVRVTG
-96 FNIPYSCDG
+96 YNIPYSCDG

-125 LVMARGFDP
+125 LVMARGIDL
-134 LKNQKSDLQE
+134 LKDQRSDLQE

-172 MVDEHDMFN
+172 MVDEHGMFN
-181 LTAYLVSDQ
+181 LTAYLISDQ

-227 EHVSSYML
+227 ELVSSYML
-235 TTVDLSSGE
+235 TEVDLSGGE
-244 RTESD
+244 RTERN

-263 CVHNSWSAL
+263 CVHNSWGAL
-272 IPPSVL
+272 VPPSVL

-283 IEIVSYGRIPFPIS
+283 MEIVSYGRIPFPLA
-297 MDDFFN
+297 MDDFYN

-343 ITDNGMIVTIPFAF
+343 ITDNGMVVTIPFSF
-357 EPDFAKTK
+357 EPDFARARKAVE
-365 RTIDMDDL
+365 DVSDL
-373 DENSRM
+373 DEDSRKV
-379 ILCYLDANP
+379 LRYLDSNP
-388 NAKLSDVAEKTGI
+388 DAKLSDVAEETGI
-401 SLSSVKKIVSSLKR
+401 GLSSVKKIVSSLKSEGR
-415 DGFLRNDGTNRNS
+415 LRNDGTNRNS
-428 RWVVLRGCPGESVRL
+428 RWVVL
-443 GS
+443 

>member
-1 MNLGV
+1 MNLGD
-6 ENETTEFK
+6 ENETTEFNT
-14 SSMSQLD
+14 SMSQLD

-42 VDDNGNVIGMD
+42 VDDDGNVIGMD
-53 VGAGTLE
+53 VGAGTVE
-60 TVRNRIRSFVQPQIV
+60 TIRNRIRSFVQPQVV
-75 PEISRHETDDGKSY
+75 PEISRHETDDGRSY
-89 ISVHVTG
+89 ISVRVTG
-96 FNIPYSCDG
+96 YNIPYSCDG
-105 RYYIRNVSSNESAGP
+105 RYYIRNVSSNEFAGP

-125 LVMARGFDP
+125 LVMARGIDL
-134 LKNQKSDLQE
+134 LKDQRSDLQE

-165 GFYRSHG
+165 EFYRSHG
-172 MVDEHDMFN
+172 MVDEHGMFN

-235 TTVDLSSGE
+235 TEVDLSGGE
-244 RTESD
+244 RTERN

-263 CVHNSWSAL
+263 CVHNSWGAL
-272 IPPSVL
+272 VPPSVL

-283 IEIVSYGRIPFPIS
+283 MEIVSYGRIPFPLA
-297 MDDFFN
+297 MDDFYN

-310 RSLFELFTL
+310 RFLFELFTI

-343 ITDNGMIVTIPFAF
+343 ITDNGMVVTIPFSF
-357 EPDFAKTK
+357 EPDFARARKAVE
-365 RTIDMDDL
+365 DVSDL
-373 DENSRM
+373 DEDSRKV
-379 ILCYLDANP
+379 LRYLDSNP
-388 NAKLSDVAEKTGI
+388 DAKLSDVAEETGI
-401 SLSSVKKIVSSLKR
+401 SLSSVKKIVSSLKSEGR
-415 DGFLRNDGTNRNS
+415 LRNDGTNRNS
-428 RWVVLRGCPGESVRL
+428 RWVVL
-443 GS
+443 

>member
-1 MNLGV
+1 MNLGD

-14 SSMSQLD
+14 TSMSQLD

-42 VDDNGNVIGMD
+42 VDDDGNVIGMD
-53 VGAGTLE
+53 VGAGTVE
-60 TVRNRIRSFVQPQIV
+60 TIRNRIRSFVQPQVV
-75 PEISRHETDDGKSY
+75 PEISRHETDDGRSY
-89 ISVHVTG
+89 ISVRVTG
-96 FNIPYSCDG
+96 YNIPYSCDG

-125 LVMARGFDP
+125 LVMARGIDL
-134 LKNQKSDLQE
+134 LKDQRSDLQE

-172 MVDEHDMFN
+172 MVDEHGMFN
-181 LTAYLVSDQ
+181 LTAYLISDQ

-235 TTVDLSSGE
+235 TEVDLSGGE
-244 RTESD
+244 RTERN

-263 CVHNSWSAL
+263 CVHNSWGAL
-272 IPPSVL
+272 VPPSVL

-283 IEIVSYGRIPFPIS
+283 MEIVSYGRIPFPLA
-297 MDDFFN
+297 MDDFYN

-337 GREAFH
+337 GRETFH
-343 ITDNGMIVTIPFAF
+343 ITDNGMVVTIPFSF
-357 EPDFAKTK
+357 EPDFARARKAVE
-365 RTIDMDDL
+365 DVSDL
-373 DENSRM
+373 DEDSRKV
-379 ILCYLDANP
+379 LRYLDSNP
-388 NAKLSDVAEKTGI
+388 DAKLSDVAEETGI
-401 SLSSVKKIVSSLKR
+401 GLSSVKKIVSSLKSEGR
-415 DGFLRNDGTNRNS
+415 LRNDGTNRNS
-428 RWVVLRGCPGESVRL
+428 RWVVL
-443 GS
+443 

>member
-1 MNLGV
+1 MNLGD

-14 SSMSQLD
+14 TSMSQLD

-42 VDDNGNVIGMD
+42 VDDYGNVIGMD
-53 VGAGTLE
+53 VGAGTVE
-60 TVRNRIRSFVQPQIV
+60 TIRNRIRSFVQPQVV
-75 PEISRHETDDGKSY
+75 PEISRHETDDGRSY
-89 ISVHVTG
+89 ISVRVTG
-96 FNIPYSCDG
+96 YNIPYSCDG

-125 LVMARGFDP
+125 LVMARGIDL
-134 LKNQKSDLQE
+134 LKDQRSDLQE

-172 MVDEHDMFN
+172 MVDEHGMFN
-181 LTAYLVSDQ
+181 LTAYLISDQ

-235 TTVDLSSGE
+235 SEVDLSGGE
-244 RTESD
+244 RTERN

-272 IPPSVL
+272 VPPSVL

-283 IEIVSYGRIPFPIS
+283 MEIVSYGRIPFPLA
-297 MDDFFN
+297 MDDFYN

-343 ITDNGMIVTIPFAF
+343 ITDNGMVVTIPFSF
-357 EPDFAKTK
+357 EPDFARARKAVE
-365 RTIDMDDL
+365 DVSDL
-373 DENSRM
+373 DEDSRKV
-379 ILCYLDANP
+379 LRYLDSNP
-388 NAKLSDVAEKTGI
+388 DAKLSDVAEETGI
-401 SLSSVKKIVSSLKR
+401 GLSSVKKIVSSLKSEGR
-415 DGFLRNDGTNRNS
+415 LRNDGTNRNS
-428 RWVVLRGCPGESVRL
+428 RWVVL
-443 GS
+443 

>member
-1 MNLGV
+1 MNLGD

-14 SSMSQLD
+14 TSMSQLD

-42 VDDNGNVIGMD
+42 VDDDGNVIGMD
-53 VGAGTLE
+53 VGAGTVE
-60 TVRNRIRSFVQPQIV
+60 TIRNRIRSFVQPQVV
-75 PEISRHETDDGKSY
+75 PEISRHETDDGRSY
-89 ISVHVTG
+89 ISVRVTG
-96 FNIPYSCDG
+96 YNIPYSCDG

-125 LVMARGFDP
+125 LVMARGIDP
-134 LKNQKSDLQE
+134 LKNQRSDLQE

-172 MVDEHDMFN
+172 MVDDHGMFN

-197 VRFNGTDRTAVS
+197 VRFDGTDRTAVS

-235 TTVDLSSGE
+235 TEVDLSGGE
-244 RTESD
+244 RTERN
-249 LFDFDAFREAWINA
+249 LFEFDAFREAWINA
-263 CVHNSWSAL
+263 CVHNSWGAL
-272 IPPSVL
+272 VPPSVL

-283 IEIVSYGRIPFPIS
+283 MEIVSYGRIPFPFS
-297 MDDFFN
+297 MDDFYS

-343 ITDNGMIVTIPFAF
+343 ITDNGMVVTIPFSF
-357 EPDFAKTK
+357 EPDFARARKAVE
-365 RTIDMDDL
+365 DVSDL
-373 DENSRM
+373 DEDSRKV
-379 ILCYLDANP
+379 LRYLDSNP
-388 NAKLSDVAEKTGI
+388 DAKLSDVAEETGI
-401 SLSSVKKIVSSLKR
+401 GLSSVKKIVSSLKSEGR
-415 DGFLRNDGTNRNS
+415 LRNDGTNRNS
-428 RWVVLRGCPGESVRL
+428 RWVVL
-443 GS
+443 

>member
-1 MNLGV
+1 MNLGD

-14 SSMSQLD
+14 TSMSQLD

-42 VDDNGNVIGMD
+42 VDDDGNVIGMD
-53 VGAGTLE
+53 VGAGTVE
-60 TVRNRIRSFVQPQIV
+60 TIRNRIRSFVQPQVV
-75 PEISRHETDDGKSY
+75 PEISRHETDDGRSY
-89 ISVHVTG
+89 ISVRVTG
-96 FNIPYSCDG
+96 YNIPYSCDG

-125 LVMARGFDP
+125 LVMARGIDL
-134 LKNQKSDLQE
+134 LKDQRSDLQE

-172 MVDEHDMFN
+172 MVDEHGMFN
-181 LTAYLVSDQ
+181 LTAYLISDQ

-209 SRTDFGGQSL
+209 SRTDFGGHSL

-235 TTVDLSSGE
+235 TEVDLSGGE
-244 RTESD
+244 RTERN

-263 CVHNSWSAL
+263 CVHNSWGAL
-272 IPPSVL
+272 VPPSVL

-283 IEIVSYGRIPFPIS
+283 MEIVSYGRIPFPLA
-297 MDDFFN
+297 MDDFYN

-343 ITDNGMIVTIPFAF
+343 ITDNGVVVTIPFSF
-357 EPDFAKTK
+357 EPDFARARKAVE
-365 RTIDMDDL
+365 DVSDL
-373 DENSRM
+373 DEDSRKV
-379 ILCYLDANP
+379 LRYLDSNP
-388 NAKLSDVAEKTGI
+388 DAKLSDVAEETGI
-401 SLSSVKKIVSSLKR
+401 GLSSVKKIVSSLKSEGR
-415 DGFLRNDGTNRNS
+415 LRNDGTNRNS
-428 RWVVLRGCPGESVRL
+428 RWVVL
-443 GS
+443 

>member
-1 MNLGV
+1 MNLGD

-14 SSMSQLD
+14 TSMSQLD

-42 VDDNGNVIGMD
+42 VDDDGNVIGMD
-53 VGAGTLE
+53 VGAGTVE
-60 TVRNRIRSFVQPQIV
+60 TIRNRIRIFVQPQVV
-75 PEISRHETDDGKSY
+75 PEISRHETDDGRSY
-89 ISVHVTG
+89 ISVRVTG
-96 FNIPYSCDG
+96 YNIPYSCDG

-125 LVMARGFDP
+125 LVMARGIDL
-134 LKNQKSDLQE
+134 LKDQRSDLQE

-172 MVDEHDMFN
+172 MVDEHGMFN
-181 LTAYLVSDQ
+181 LTAYLISDQ

-235 TTVDLSSGE
+235 TEVDLSGGE
-244 RTESD
+244 RTERN

-272 IPPSVL
+272 VPPSVL

-283 IEIVSYGRIPFPIS
+283 MEIVSYGRIPFPLA
-297 MDDFFN
+297 MDDFYN

-330 PTIVRSY
+330 PTIVRRY

-343 ITDNGMIVTIPFAF
+343 ITDNGVVVTIPFSF
-357 EPDFAKTK
+357 EPDFARARKAVE
-365 RTIDMDDL
+365 DVSDL
-373 DENSRM
+373 DEDSRKV
-379 ILCYLDANP
+379 LRYLDSNP
-388 NAKLSDVAEKTGI
+388 DAKLSDVAEETGI
-401 SLSSVKKIVSSLKR
+401 GLSSVKKIVSSLKSEGR
-415 DGFLRNDGTNRNS
+415 LRNDGTNRNS
-428 RWVVLRGCPGESVRL
+428 RWVVL
-443 GS
+443 

>member
-1 MNLGV
+1 MNLGD

-14 SSMSQLD
+14 TSMSQLD

-42 VDDNGNVIGMD
+42 VDDYGNVIGMD
-53 VGAGTLE
+53 VGAGTVE
-60 TVRNRIRSFVQPQIV
+60 TIRNRIRSFVQPQVV
-75 PEISRHETDDGKSY
+75 PEISRHETDDGRSY
-89 ISVHVTG
+89 ISVRVTG
-96 FNIPYSCDG
+96 YNIPYSCDG

-125 LVMARGFDP
+125 LVMARGIDL
-134 LKNQKSDLQE
+134 LKDQRSDLQE

-165 GFYRSHG
+165 GLYRSHG
-172 MVDEHDMFN
+172 MVDEHGMFN
-181 LTAYLVSDQ
+181 LTAYLISDQ

-235 TTVDLSSGE
+235 TEVDLSGGE
-244 RTESD
+244 RTERN

-263 CVHNSWSAL
+263 CVHNSWGAL
-272 IPPSVL
+272 VPPSVL

-283 IEIVSYGRIPFPIS
+283 MEIVSYGRIPFPLA
-297 MDDFFN
+297 MDDFYN

-343 ITDNGMIVTIPFAF
+343 ITDNGMVVTIPFSF
-357 EPDFAKTK
+357 EPDFARARKAVE
-365 RTIDMDDL
+365 DVSDL
-373 DENSRM
+373 DEDSRKV
-379 ILCYLDANP
+379 LRYLDSNP
-388 NAKLSDVAEKTGI
+388 DAKLSDVAEETGI
-401 SLSSVKKIVSSLKR
+401 GLSSVKKIVSSLKSEGR
-415 DGFLRNDGTNRNS
+415 LRNDGTNRNS
-428 RWVVLRGCPGESVRL
+428 RWVVL
-443 GS
+443 

>member
-1 MNLGV
+1 MNLGD

-14 SSMSQLD
+14 TSMSQLD

-42 VDDNGNVIGMD
+42 VDDDGNVIGMD
-53 VGAGTLE
+53 VGAGTVE
-60 TVRNRIRSFVQPQIV
+60 TIRNRIRSFVQPQVV
-75 PEISRHETDDGKSY
+75 PEISRHETDDGRSY
-89 ISVHVTG
+89 ISVRVTG
-96 FNIPYSCDG
+96 YNIPYSCDG

-125 LVMARGFDP
+125 LVMARGIDL
-134 LKNQKSDLQE
+134 LKDQRSDLQE

-172 MVDEHDMFN
+172 MVDEHGMFN

-235 TTVDLSSGE
+235 TEVDLSGGE
-244 RTESD
+244 RTERN

-272 IPPSVL
+272 VPPSVL

-283 IEIVSYGRIPFPIS
+283 MEIVSYGRIPFPLA
-297 MDDFFN
+297 MDDFYN

-343 ITDNGMIVTIPFAF
+343 ITDNGMVVTIPFSF
-357 EPDFAKTK
+357 EPDFARARKAVE
-365 RTIDMDDL
+365 DVSDL
-373 DENSRM
+373 DEDSRKV
-379 ILCYLDANP
+379 LRYLDSNP
-388 NAKLSDVAEKTGI
+388 DAKLSDVAEETGI
-401 SLSSVKKIVSSLKR
+401 GLSSVKKIVSSLKSEGR
-415 DGFLRNDGTNRNS
+415 LRNDGTNRNS
-428 RWVVLRGCPGESVRL
+428 RWVVL
-443 GS
+443 

>member
-1 MNLGV
+1 MNLGD

-14 SSMSQLD
+14 TSMSQLD

-42 VDDNGNVIGMD
+42 VDDDGNVIGMD
-53 VGAGTLE
+53 VGAGTVE
-60 TVRNRIRSFVQPQIV
+60 TIRNRIRSFVQPQVV
-75 PEISRHETDDGKSY
+75 PEISRHETDDGRSY
-89 ISVHVTG
+89 ISVRVTG
-96 FNIPYSCDG
+96 YNIPYSCDG

-125 LVMARGFDP
+125 LVMARGIDL
-134 LKNQKSDLQE
+134 LKDQRSDLQE

-172 MVDEHDMFN
+172 MVDEHGMFN
-181 LTAYLVSDQ
+181 LTAYLISDQ

-235 TTVDLSSGE
+235 TEVDLSGGE
-244 RTESD
+244 RTERN

-263 CVHNSWSAL
+263 CVHNSWGAL
-272 IPPSVL
+272 VPPSVL

-283 IEIVSYGRIPFPIS
+283 MEIVSYGRIPFPLA
-297 MDDFFN
+297 MDDFYN

-330 PTIVRSY
+330 PTIVCSY

-343 ITDNGMIVTIPFAF
+343 ITDNGMVVTIPFSF
-357 EPDFAKTK
+357 EPDFARARKAVE
-365 RTIDMDDL
+365 DVSDL
-373 DENSRM
+373 DEDSRKV
-379 ILCYLDANP
+379 LRYLGSNP
-388 NAKLSDVAEKTGI
+388 DAKLSDVAEETGI
-401 SLSSVKKIVSSLKR
+401 GLSSVKKIVSSLKSEGR
-415 DGFLRNDGTNRNS
+415 LRNDGTNRNS
-428 RWVVLRGCPGESVRL
+428 RWVVL
-443 GS
+443 